1 METFEAVRT
10 VLAVRSYTDQPVSP
24 ELVRRIVE
32 SAHLTASSSNKQPW
46 HFIAVQD
53 RDTLRHLGQALSGN
67 GPYIADAPLAVAVVI
82 DRTPP
87 AVSDGSRAVQSMLL
101 TAWSEGL
108 GGNWVGSVSINEP
121 AKPILGVPDDRDILA
136 VLPIGYPT
144 NPGGMGRKNRKPFDE
159 VIYAERWGQRF
170 GQG

>member
-10 VLAVRSYTDQPVSP
+10 VLAVRSYTDQSVPP
-24 ELVRRIVE
+24 EIVRRIVE

-53 RDTLRHLGQALSGN
+53 RDTLRQLGEALAH
-67 GPYIADAPLAVAVVI
+67 GPYIADAPLAIAVVI

-87 AVSDGSRAVQSMLL
+87 AVSDGSRAIQSMLL

-108 GGNWVGSVSINEP
+108 GGNWVGSVGQAEG
-121 AKPILGVPDDRDILA
+121 ARPILGIPDDRDILA
-136 VLPIGYPT
+136 VVPIGYPT
-144 NPGGMGRKNRKPFDE
+144 RPGGTGRKNRKPFDE
-159 VIYAERWGQRF
+159 VIYAERWGQPF
-170 GQG
+170 TQG